1 MATSTPNYGLRK
13 PATGDNVIVLTDISD
28 NMDDI
33 DTELKR
39 VDDLATNA
47 GVWAEYSPI
56 WASVSNPQPAI
67 GNGTLK
73 ARWAKAGK
81 LVHVRLRLTI
91 GATTTLGTGVWSFTL
106 PLTSISNSDLETFGQ
121 CVTLDAGT
129 GYKHDV
135 VNVASGASTMRMI
148 GITSGSFYSPT
159 VPQAWASTDFLNIS
173 LTYEAA

>member
-13 PATGDNVIVLTDISD
+13 PVTSDNVIVLTDVSD

-33 DTELKR
+33 DTALKDISD
-39 VDDLATNA
+39 VANA
-47 GVWAEYSPI
+47 VGVWAEYSPT
-56 WASVSNPQPAI
+56 WASVSNPQPVL

-106 PLTSISNSDLETFGQ
+106 PLASISNSDLETFGQ

-135 VNVASGASTMRMI
+135 ANVASGASTMRMI
-148 GITSGSFYSPT
+148 GIAPGSFYSPT